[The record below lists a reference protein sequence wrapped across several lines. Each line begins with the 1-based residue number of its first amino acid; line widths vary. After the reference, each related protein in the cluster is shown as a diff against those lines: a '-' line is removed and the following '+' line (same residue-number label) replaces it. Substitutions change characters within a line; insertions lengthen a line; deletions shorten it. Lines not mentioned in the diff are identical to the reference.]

1 MTQLKNGELDTEKDE
16 IFERFCESVWQ
27 YHVLIKQLSG
37 HSHIEYDHWYKKNF
51 GLLHRTFEQ
60 LIIGV
65 QDE

>member
-37 HSHIEYDHWYKKNF
+37 HGHIEYDQWYAENF
-51 GLLHRTFEQ
+51 GLLHTMFEQ

-65 QDE
+65 KNE